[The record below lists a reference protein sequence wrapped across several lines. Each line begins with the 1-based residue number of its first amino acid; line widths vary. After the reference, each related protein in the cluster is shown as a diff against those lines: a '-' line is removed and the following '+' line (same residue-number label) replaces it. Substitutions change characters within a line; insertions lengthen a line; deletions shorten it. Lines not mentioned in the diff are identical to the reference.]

1 MTTRAREGKS
11 SVEEGGMGDVLAYKC
26 PPVAALAGTRR
37 HRAVHALPLWPPPLA
52 GATEP
57 RVGWRRHGKRTAH
70 GGTGSGSAAGGCGK
84 GAPAPGGGRTGAAA
98 SGCVGEGKGGDGI
111 GSGWDGGNLGFLGR
125 VRECVIYTGGY

>member
-1 MTTRAREGKS
+1 M
-11 SVEEGGMGDVLAYKC
+11 DPVLAYQRRCSFPRPLLLLEQKV
-26 PPVAALAGTRR
+26 PPPSCARAGRRVAAAARWC
-37 HRAVHALPLWPPPLA
+37 HRAA
-52 GATEP
+52 GWMAQAREAD
-57 RVGWRRHGKRTAH
+57 GAWRNWERQCR
-70 GGTGSGSAAGGCGK
+70 GGMRK